1 MDAKLNYSDIVA
13 LFSEA
18 CGLSIADADAFSTV
32 FFELI
37 VEGLET
43 DGIVKIN
50 GLGTFKLIAVENR
63 ESVNVNTGERFE
75 IKGHKKLTFTPADS
89 FKETVNAPFALF
101 APVEVE
107 GEIEGTEE
115 TVAET
120 ADVADEDIS
129 EATIEEPAA
138 PIVEIE
144 ETVADNLP
152 DESSQDIALQDVS
165 VGEASVVENE
175 TVAKNEDAVES
186 VASDNTGNESKP
198 VTKNSLA
205 IFSFAAIFIAILSL
219 SAYAF
224 LVNEESPAA
233 DTIADNVKVE
243 TPMAVAIEGDKSSET
258 VVADSIISVT
268 PVEEQPFVLLDTLAK
283 RRLAMITV
291 KDTTDYR
298 ISGTVVEHIVELEET
313 LIKISLKHYGDKRLW
328 PYIVQY
334 NNLSKP
340 NDLACGMVLKIPRL
354 VPRF

>member
-18 CGLSIADADAFSTV
+18 CGLSIADADAFSTA

-144 ETVADNLP
+144 ETVADSLP
-152 DESSQDIALQDVS
+152 DESTQDNALQDVS
-165 VGEASVVENE
+165 VGEATVVE
-175 TVAKNEDAVES
+175 NEDAVES

-198 VTKNSLA
+198 VTKNRLA

-219 SAYAF
+219 SVYAF

-243 TPMAVAIEGDKSSET
+243 TPIAVAIEGNKSSET

-283 RRLAMITV
+283 RPLAMITV

>member
-1 MDAKLNYSDIVA
+1 MDTKLNYSDIVA

-18 CGLSIADADAFSTV
+18 CGLSVADADAFSTA

-115 TVAET
+115 TV
-120 ADVADEDIS
+120 DVADEDIS
-129 EATIEEPAA
+129 EATIEEPDA

-144 ETVADNLP
+144 ETVADSLH
-152 DESSQDIALQDVS
+152 DDSSQEIAVQDVS
-165 VGEASVVENE
+165 DVESSVVENE
-175 TVAKNEDAVES
+175 TNAKDADTVHS
-186 VASDNTGNESKP
+186 VASDDTETESNP
-198 VTKNSLA
+198 AAKNKLA
-205 IFSFAAIFIAILSL
+205 IFSFAAIIIAILSI

-224 LVNEESPAA
+224 LVNEDSTESG
-233 DTIADNVKVE
+233 TITDNIKVE
-243 TPMAVAIEGDKSSET
+243 TAMAVTDAEDKSPENLI
-258 VVADSIISVT
+258 ADSIISVT

-283 RRLAMITV
+283 RPLAMITV

>member
-18 CGLSIADADAFSTV
+18 CGLSVADADAFSTA

-165 VGEASVVENE
+165 VKEASVVENE

-186 VASDNTGNESKP
+186 VASDNTENESKP
-198 VTKNSLA
+198 VTKNRLA
-205 IFSFAAIFIAILSL
+205 IFSFAAIFIVILSL

-224 LVNEESPAA
+224 LVNEESTAA
-233 DTIADNVKVE
+233 DSIADNVKVE

-268 PVEEQPFVLLDTLAK
+268 PVEELPFVLLDTLAK
-283 RRLAMITV
+283 RPLAMITV

>member
-18 CGLSIADADAFSTV
+18 CGLSVADADAFSTA

-144 ETVADNLP
+144 ETVADSLP
-152 DESSQDIALQDVS
+152 DESTQDNALQDVS

-175 TVAKNEDAVES
+175 IAAKNEDAVES

-198 VTKNSLA
+198 VTKNRLA

-224 LVNEESPAA
+224 LVNEESTAA
-233 DTIADNVKVE
+233 DTIADNVKEE

-258 VVADSIISVT
+258 VVADTIISVT

-283 RRLAMITV
+283 RPLAMITV

>member
-1 MDAKLNYSDIVA
+1 MDEKLNYSDIVA
-13 LFSEA
+13 LFSGA
-18 CGLSIADADAFSTV
+18 CGLSSTDAEVFSTA

-37 VEGLET
+37 VEGLES

-75 IKGHKKLTFTPADS
+75 IKGHRKLTFTPADS

-115 TVAET
+115 AVADT

-144 ETVADNLP
+144 EGVADSLQ
-152 DESSQDIALQDVS
+152 DDSSQEIAVQDVS
-165 VGEASVVENE
+165 DVESSVVENE

-186 VASDNTGNESKP
+186 VASDNTENESKP
-198 VTKNSLA
+198 VTKNRLA
-205 IFSFAAIFIAILSL
+205 IFSFAAIIIAILSI

-224 LVNEESPAA
+224 LVNEDSTES
-233 DTIADNVKVE
+233 DTIAKNIKVE
-243 TPMAVAIEGDKSSET
+243 TAMTVTDAENKSPES
-258 VVADSIISVT
+258 VIADSIVSVAQ
-268 PVEEQPFVLLDTLAK
+268 VKEQPFVLVDTLAK
-283 RRLAMITV
+283 RPLAVITV
-291 KDTTDYR
+291 KDTVDYR

>member
-18 CGLSIADADAFSTV
+18 CGLSVADADAFSTA

-75 IKGHKKLTFTPADS
+75 IKGHKKFTPADS

-144 ETVADNLP
+144 ETVADNLL

-175 TVAKNEDAVES
+175 TVAKDEDAVES
-186 VASDNTGNESKP
+186 VASDNTENESKP
-198 VTKNSLA
+198 VTKNRLA

-233 DTIADNVKVE
+233 DTITDNVKEE
-243 TPMAVAIEGDKSSET
+243 TPMAVAIAEEKLSET
-258 VVADSIISVT
+258 VVADTIISVT

-283 RRLAMITV
+283 RPLAIITV

>member
-18 CGLSIADADAFSTV
+18 CGLSVADADAFSTA

-144 ETVADNLP
+144 ETVADSLH
-152 DESSQDIALQDVS
+152 DDSSQEITVQNFSDVES
-165 VGEASVVENE
+165 SVVENE
-175 TVAKNEDAVES
+175 TNAKDADTVHS
-186 VASDNTGNESKP
+186 VASDDTETESKP
-198 VTKNSLA
+198 AAKNKLA
-205 IFSFAAIFIAILSL
+205 IFSFAAIIIAILSI

-224 LVNEESPAA
+224 LVNEDSTESG
-233 DTIADNVKVE
+233 TITDNIKVE
-243 TPMAVAIEGDKSSET
+243 TPMAVAIAEEKLSET
-258 VVADSIISVT
+258 VVADTIISVT

-283 RRLAMITV
+283 RPLAMITV